1 MSGSPAPP
9 APPSP
14 QPFKP
19 PVMRGGARVHM
30 LDIVRKYI
38 QPLEFYFGLVLAL
51 GIVYV
56 GEIPPP
62 IQYFANTLI
71 GRATLFAL
79 TIVVAD
85 MYSWIYAVL
94 MALFTVLL
102 IAVAPRTLREAFQG
116 GPEAFQ
122 SGSVSPGPTAAVP
135 STGTDT
141 EVKLVTQKHKWFVER
156 VLGEH
161 PVGIEE
167 ERVRTSSIQDGSNSS
182 SSTTSR

>member
-1 MSGSPAPP
+1 
-9 APPSP
+9 
-14 QPFKP
+14 
-19 PVMRGGARVHM
+19 M

-38 QPLEFYFGLVLAL
+38 EPLEFYFGVILVL

-62 IQYFANTLI
+62 VQYFANTIL

-85 MYSWIYAVL
+85 MYSWIYALL

-116 GPEAFQ
+116 
-122 SGSVSPGPTAAVP
+122 GPTAAVP

>member
-1 MSGSPAPP
+1 
-9 APPSP
+9 
-14 QPFKP
+14 
-19 PVMRGGARVHM
+19 M

-38 QPLEFYFGLVLAL
+38 QPLEFYFGVLLAL
-51 GIVYV
+51 GVVYV

-71 GRATLFAL
+71 GRVTLFAL

-85 MYSWIYAVL
+85 MYSWIYALL

-102 IAVAPRTLREAFQG
+102 IAVAPRTLREAFQ
-116 GPEAFQ
+116 
-122 SGSVSPGPTAAVP
+122 SGSGTTVDAAVP

-156 VLGEH
+156 VLGED

>member
-1 MSGSPAPP
+1 
-9 APPSP
+9 
-14 QPFKP
+14 
-19 PVMRGGARVHM
+19 
-30 LDIVRKYI
+30 
-38 QPLEFYFGLVLAL
+38 
-51 GIVYV
+51 
-56 GEIPPP
+56 
-62 IQYFANTLI
+62 
-71 GRATLFAL
+71 
-79 TIVVAD
+79 